1 MNIFEKYKIFVNEKE
16 LDIHEARVSKM
27 PFNRSWPGHQRA
39 LDQTLMSGFV
49 SFDVTGETVIKIECN
64 FNFTKAVVR
73 PLSYGIVPVK
83 EGNTITFTINRPCQT
98 VVEFDGM
105 QEVIHLFA
113 NPAEDKVTLSDNDL
127 YFGPGEHDVGRIVPK
142 SGQTIYIDS
151 GAVVYGEIFA
161 WDVENVTIAGR
172 GILDHS
178 KMQPE
183 ENLNNDDIDPLRPS
197 PILFQYSKN
206 IVIKDIIV
214 RDPCFLAVRPIACE
228 DITIDNIKIIGC
240 WRYNSDGID
249 LINTRRGTVKNCFVR
264 SFDDSICLKGFY
276 FLYQGEMFH
285 NHKTYDTMEDI
296 TIENC
301 VVWNDWGH
309 ALHVGVDLC
318 AKEIKNCTFR
328 NCDIIHSVFSAL
340 NVSDVDY
347 AEVFDIT
354 YEDIRIEYDDITQQP
369 EFQESDDMEY
379 IFNPDSSYMPYL
391 FKLGIY
397 KCAYSF
403 GGKKRGKFRNIAFKN
418 ISVTAPKMPPSVI
431 DGYDEEYSVD
441 GVVFENITLNGKTI
455 SNIDD
460 MNITMNEYVKN
471 VTLGEDIIK

>member
-1 MNIFEKYKIFVNEKE
+1 MTIFEKYKIFVNEKKI
-16 LDIHEARVSKM
+16 DIHEARVSKM
-27 PFNRSWPGHQRA
+27 PFNRHWPGHQRP

-64 FNFTKAVVR
+64 FDFRTVVVR

-83 EGNTITFTINRPCQT
+83 EGNTITFTITRPCQT

-113 NPAEDKVTLSDNDL
+113 NPAEEVVRCSDNDL
-127 YFGPGEHDVGRIVPK
+127 YFGPGEHNVGRIVPK

-178 KMQPE
+178 KIHPE
-183 ENLNNDDIDPLRPS
+183 TNLNQEDVDPLRPS

-228 DITIDNIKIIGC
+228 DVTIDNIKIIGC

-249 LINTRRGTVKNCFVR
+249 FINTRRGIVKNCFVR

-276 FLYQGEMFH
+276 YLYQGEMFH

-301 VVWNDWGH
+301 VIWNDWGN

-318 AKEIKNCTFR
+318 AKEIKNCIFR
-328 NCDIIHSVFSAL
+328 NCDVIHSTFSVL
-340 NVSDVDY
+340 NIANVDY
-347 AEVFDIT
+347 AEVFDMV

-369 EFQESDDMEY
+369 KIQESDHDKY
-379 IFNPDSSYMPYL
+379 IFDPNSLYMPTL
-391 FKLGIY
+391 LVMLIFKNQ
-397 KCAYSF
+397 YSF
-403 GGKKRGKFRNIAFKN
+403 GGKKRGKIRNVVFKN
-418 ISVTAPKMPPSVI
+418 ISVTAPQMPPSYI
-431 DGYDEEYSVD
+431 RGYDDEFSID
-441 GVVFENITLNGKTI
+441 GVVLENITLNGKTVSGI
-455 SNIDD
+455 DEMNIDL
-460 MNITMNEYVKN
+460 NEYAKN
-471 VTLGEDIIK
+471 IILKG